1 MKVAV
6 AIWNDRISP
15 VFDVSRTILIL
26 DIAKGAVAA
35 ESIARFDDDNPVRK
49 LSTLT
54 QNGIHTLICGAISR
68 PIAEI
73 FINSGI
79 RLIPFVAG
87 NRQEVIDAYLNNLLP
102 CWQLCMP
109 GCRFENRF
117 SLQSGKVSGK
127 ACADGK
133 ASANPCASKQ
143 TKEGKAMPN
152 RDGTGPGG
160 RGGGRSSGQGR
171 AGGRGRQ
178 TPGGRSGE
186 KGGRGQE
193 KGRGRS
199 TGGRG
204 QGSGRGQRGNR

>member
-1 MKVAV
+1 MPGANAMKVAV

-26 DIAKGAVAA
+26 DIAKGVVTG

-49 LSTLT
+49 LSTLS

-87 NRQEVIDAYLNNLLP
+87 NRQEVIEAYLNESLP
-102 CWQLCMP
+102 CWELCMP
-109 GCRFENRF
+109 GCRFEKGF
-117 SLQSGKVSGK
+117 SHPSGTVPGTE
-127 ACADGK
+127 CGNGV
-133 ASANPCASKQ
+133 ASVNPSKHKK
-143 TKEGKAMPN
+143 TKEDKAMPKK
-152 RDGTGPGG
+152 DGTGPDG
-160 RGGGRSSGQGR
+160 RGGCRPSGQGR
-171 AGGRGRQ
+171 AGDRGRQ
-178 TPGGRSGE
+178 TPGGRNGQ
-186 KGGRGQE
+186 KGGRGSG

-199 TGGRG
+199 TGD
-204 QGSGRGQRGNR
+204 RGQRGNR

>member
-26 DIAKGAVAA
+26 DIAKGVVTG
-35 ESIARFDDDNPVRK
+35 ESIARFDNDNPVRK
-49 LSTLT
+49 LSAFS

-87 NRQEVIDAYLNNLLP
+87 NRQEVIDAYLNGSLP
-102 CWQLCMP
+102 CWELCMP
-109 GCRFENRF
+109 GCRFKNRI
-117 SLQSGKVSGK
+117 SHQSGKVPGKDDASGMV
-127 ACADGK
+127 
-133 ASANPCASKQ
+133 SANPSTRKQ
-143 TKEGKAMPN
+143 TKEGKTMPN
-152 RDGTGPGG
+152 RDGTGPDG
-160 RGGGRSSGQGR
+160 RGGCRPSGQGR

-178 TPGGRSGE
+178 TPGGKSGE
-186 KGGRGQE
+186 KGGRGSG

-204 QGSGRGQRGNR
+204 QGSGRGQGGSR

>member
-26 DIAKGAVAA
+26 DIAKGAVTG

-54 QNGIHTLICGAISR
+54 QNGIRTLICGAISR

-87 NRQEVIDAYLNNLLP
+87 NRQEVIDAYLNGSLP
-102 CWQLCMP
+102 CWELCMP

-117 SLQSGKVSGK
+117 SHQSGKVYNE
-127 ACADGK
+127 CADGMV
-133 ASANPCASKQ
+133 SADPSAGKQ
-143 TKEGKAMPN
+143 AKEGKAMPN
-152 RDGTGPGG
+152 RDETGPGG
-160 RGGGRSSGQGR
+160 RGKGRSSGQGR

-178 TPGGRSGE
+178 TPGERSGE
-186 KGGRGQE
+186 KGGRGQG

-199 TGGRG
+199 TGGRD
-204 QGSGRGQRGNR
+204 QGGGRGQRGNR